1 MAVKKPITEVDPA
14 TAANLQAKID
24 ECYADPL
31 KFVLWA
37 WPWGKPGT
45 ELETFSG
52 PDILQAQFL
61 RDLGKH
67 VKERNFDGRTP
78 VTPIRMAISSGNGAG
93 KTTMGA
99 FISWWI
105 LSTRPGSIGT
115 VTSGTYDQLQEK
127 AWAEIQHWGRMCI
140 TAPWFDIQASGIFRK
155 DPMMREKWKLTPKT
169 SAIGKEQ
176 SFAGQHAATSTSYF
190 LFDEASEVA
199 DGVWKVAPTCMTD
212 GEPMFFA
219 WGQMLRNTG
228 PFYDACFGPASKR
241 IWDSRVFDARESSIT
256 NKETIAEWLQEYG
269 EESDYYRVHVL
280 GLAPRASEF
289 QFIGQGLVDQARHRE
304 RAPLPDEPLV
314 WGYTGAEGFMS
325 KHVFWPR
332 RGLDAKVVPPIFLPG
347 DMPRDAVVS
356 KAVGLLS
363 DQRQGYRAAA
373 LFGDQAFGA
382 EVLQRVRDLGYSNVF
397 TANLGAPSY
406 EDRFTDQ
413 RAMLWQRM
421 KEWLSQGAIPDDAKT
436 SDPLLAPGFFHQHG
450 KLVVESKADM
460 KKRQVKALDGPDA
473 LALTFYQPVA
483 PAQQQLYVPPRRS
496 WSPQSWMS

>member
-1 MAVKKPITEVDPA
+1 MAAKKTVTEVDPA
-14 TAANLQAKID
+14 TAANLQAKVD

-31 KFVLWA
+31 RFVLWA

-45 ELETFSG
+45 ELENFSG
-52 PDILQAQFL
+52 PDVLQAQFL

-67 VKERNFDGRTP
+67 VKERKFDGRTP
-78 VTPIRMAISSGNGAG
+78 VTPIRMAISSGNGTG
-93 KTTMGA
+93 KTLTGA
-99 FISWWI
+99 WIAWWI

-140 TAPWFDIQASGIFRK
+140 TADQFDIQASGIFRK
-155 DPMMREKWKLTPKT
+155 DPMMREKWKITPKT
-169 SAIGKEQ
+169 AGIGKEQ

-190 LFDEASEVA
+190 LFDEASEIPE
-199 DGVWKVAPTCMTD
+199 GVWKVAPTCMTD

-228 PFYDACFGPASKR
+228 PFYDACFGPPSKR

-289 QFIGQGLVDQARHRE
+289 QFIGQGLVDQARHCQRI
-304 RAPLPDEPLV
+304 PLPDEPLV

-332 RGLDAKVVPPIFLPG
+332 RGLDAKTMPPIFLPG
-347 DMPRDAVVS
+347 DMPREAVVS
-356 KAVGLLS
+356 RAAELMS
-363 DQRQGYRAAA
+363 DQRADRRAAA
-373 LFGDQAFGA
+373 MFGDQAFGA
-382 EVLQRVRDLGYSNVF
+382 EILQRVRDSGYANVF
-397 TANLGAPSY
+397 TANLGAPSH
-406 EDRFTDQ
+406 DPRFTDQ
-413 RAMLWQRM
+413 RAMLWNKM
-421 KEWLSQGAIPDDAKT
+421 KEWLPLGAIPDDART
-436 SDPLLAPGFFHQHG
+436 SDPLLAPGFSHQHG
-450 KLVVESKADM
+450 KLVVESKSDM

-473 LALTFYQPVA
+473 LALTFYQPVGT
-483 PAQQQLYVPPRRS
+483 QQQMNVPQRRP
-496 WSPQSWMS
+496 WTPGSWMI